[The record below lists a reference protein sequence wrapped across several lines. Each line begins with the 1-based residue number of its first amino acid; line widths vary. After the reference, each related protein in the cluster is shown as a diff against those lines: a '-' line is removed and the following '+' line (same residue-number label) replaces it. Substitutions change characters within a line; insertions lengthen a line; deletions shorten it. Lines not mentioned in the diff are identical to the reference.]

1 MENHQAE
8 LIFDDNDEMIEQ
20 TPNFEEAIEDEEKD
34 KESGDDPNKS
44 VVLKK
49 SGGLNTSMS
58 EQGLSRIVHNFG
70 DTDYSQGTKK
80 IDLRKFIG
88 PRSKVEATA
97 DFINNII

>member
-8 LIFDDNDEMIEQ
+8 LIFDDNDEMVEQ
-20 TPNFEEAIEDEEKD
+20 IPSAWDESLDEDKKLKD
-34 KESGDDPNKS
+34 NADDTKSESK
-44 VVLKK
+44 
-49 SGGLNTSMS
+49 LNTSMS
-58 EQGLSRIVHNFG
+58 EQGFSRIVHNFG
-70 DTDYSQGTKK
+70 DSDYSQGTKK